1 MTAQPRL
8 GLAWGVPNPDKQVR
22 QIKEQARLEG
32 RAPSTDERRQIAC
45 YSFEVPTGSAMMCYQ
60 HPTTHPCQGHH
71 SPSMRFQASIWG
83 TPLLD
88 IRSGAHCSV
97 NLESS
102 CPSFDKCRRCWRAQ
116 RPVLRRRSQPQEA
129 THSSSRSAGHVLT
142 IRSTGTPASSARWAP

>member
-60 HPTTHPCQGHH
+60 HPTTRPLPGPPLPFHAFPGVHLGYTLTRHSVRCPLQCQ
-71 SPSMRFQASIWG
+71 SRIQLSI
-83 TPLLD
+83 
-88 IRSGAHCSV
+88 V
-97 NLESS
+97 
-102 CPSFDKCRRCWRAQ
+102 
-116 RPVLRRRSQPQEA
+116 
-129 THSSSRSAGHVLT
+129 
-142 IRSTGTPASSARWAP
+142 